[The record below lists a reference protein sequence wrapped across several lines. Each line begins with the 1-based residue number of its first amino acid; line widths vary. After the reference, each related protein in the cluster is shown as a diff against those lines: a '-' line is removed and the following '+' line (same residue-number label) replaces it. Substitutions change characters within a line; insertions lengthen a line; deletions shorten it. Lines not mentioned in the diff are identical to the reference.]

1 MTAISFSSLVTHT
14 HCPCWD
20 AALLLQHYQN
30 TISEAAACFKSP
42 CTSTIL
48 KCMIADI
55 FPDITPLLILHKKD
69 CHPSGGG
76 KTIPVPKQGSTVILL
91 IYPKQDLTYQVLKA
105 PRLCIV
111 REVLIS
117 SLPLKHELGLSS
129 LLGWFWG
136 LSPTFSKPVQLSHHL
151 RTRPQ
156 IEVFSVAAAS

>member
-1 MTAISFSSLVTHT
+1 MQ
-14 HCPCWD
+14 PC
-20 AALLLQHYQN
+20 
-30 TISEAAACFKSP
+30 SC
-42 CTSTIL
+42 STIRTQPQRL
-48 KCMIADI
+48 QQALNPPVPPQFSNACLQTS
-55 FPDITPLLILHKKD
+55 FPDTAPLLTLHRMD
-69 CHPSGGG
+69 CHPSGGE

-129 LLGWFWG
+129 LLSWFWG
-136 LSPTFSKPVQLSHHL
+136 LSPTFSKPLQLSHHL
-151 RTRPQ
+151 RTSPQ